1 MAHQQDAIQQR
12 LNAAK
17 EGVSQIESSQSV
29 ILAKLEDLEQ
39 VLDHQEGIDPH
50 DGRQGLAVGALDPEY
65 GASTSSES
73 YRRMLAV

>member
-39 VLDHQEGIDPH
+39 VLDQQEGRDPY
-50 DGRQGLAVGALDPEY
+50 DGRQGLAEGALDPEY
-65 GASTSSES
+65 GANTSSES